1 MSIRIG
7 CLSLCPELMQTVKS
21 ICSEL
26 PSDVEVIVSD
36 VYHLDVNSIIA
47 AAKRLEQN
55 CDIILCRG
63 GTRSEITAS
72 ISVPTVEIPYTLGD
86 ILNALYMAKEKGK
99 HIALIIAYSSDR
111 DLGPWPKLLGIEV
124 TKVLVERRSEIVPAI
139 KVAKQVGAVVVGG
152 SVQVMYASQMEVES
166 QYIQSSRETIRLS
179 LNKAIE
185 IVKTANKEKERS
197 ARLHALLNFAHEGI
211 IFLESDNKVSYLNR
225 AAMEILK
232 IPYGQMS
239 GKNFVDILRDNG
251 NDVSELDDAHIAS
264 PITGRI
270 LKLSG
275 LSIMANLVPVR
286 AGEQTVGKVIT
297 FFEASRLQSLEH
309 NFRRKMARRTMTARF
324 NLDDII
330 GTSQALEIVKQQAKT
345 YSATDSTV
353 AIYGESGVGKE
364 LFAQSIHNLSS
375 HKSGPF
381 VAINC
386 SALPKELMESE
397 LFGYE
402 EGAFTGAKKGGKEGL
417 FELAHGG
424 SLFLDEIGTMPLE
437 LQSKI
442 LRVIQEREVTRL
454 GGTNIIPV
462 NVRIIVATNG
472 NLREA
477 VQKGEFRQDLFF
489 RLNVLPL
496 TIPPLRDRT
505 EDIPLLTR
513 HFLGI
518 FSRKIGQNVSMD
530 DLHTAHLLQEFYWPG
545 NVRELENFC
554 ERFVA
559 MAGYQNNKDELL
571 KQLLQES
578 QQNIS
583 TTPNQNALAG
593 MSWKDTWNGLEKN
606 VLEKM
611 LNESG
616 ITKTVLAKSMGISR
630 TALWKKLKESPSQTE
645 RI

>member
-1 MSIRIG
+1 
-7 CLSLCPELMQTVKS
+7 MQTVQS
-21 ICSEL
+21 FCSEL

-36 VYHLDVNSIIA
+36 VYPLDVNSAIA
-47 AAKRLEQN
+47 AAKKLEQN

-63 GTRSEITAS
+63 GTRNEIMAS
-72 ISVPTVEIPYTLGD
+72 ISVPMVEIPYTLGD

-99 HIALIIAYSSDR
+99 HIALILARSSNQ

-124 TKVLVERRSEIVPAI
+124 TKVLVDHHHEIAPAV
-139 KVAKQVGAVVVGG
+139 KVAMEDKAVVVGG
-152 SVQVMYASQMEVES
+152 SVQVMYASQMGVES
-166 QYIQSSRETIRLS
+166 QYIVSSRETIRQS
-179 LNKAIE
+179 LNRAIE
-185 IVKTANKEKERS
+185 IVRTANKEKERS
-197 ARLHALLNFAHEGI
+197 ARLQALLNFAHEGI
-211 IFLESDNKVSYLNR
+211 IFLESDNKVGYLNK
-225 AAMEILK
+225 AATEILK
-232 IPYGQMS
+232 IPNEQMS
-239 GKNFVDILRDNG
+239 GKNFADILRGNG

-270 LKLSG
+270 LKLNG

-309 NFRRKMARRTMTARF
+309 NFRRQMARRTMTARF

-330 GTSQALEIVKQQAKT
+330 GTSQALEIVKQQART

-375 HKSGPF
+375 RKSGPF

-454 GGTNIIPV
+454 GGTNLIPV
-462 NVRIIVATNG
+462 NVRIIVATNR

-489 RLNVLPL
+489 RLSVLPL

-505 EDIPLLTR
+505 EDIPLLMR

-518 FSRKIGQNVSMD
+518 FGRKIGQSVSLD
-530 DLHTAHLLQEFYWPG
+530 DLHTTHLLQGLYWPG

-554 ERFVA
+554 ERFVV

-571 KQLLQES
+571 KELLQESES
-578 QQNIS
+578 QQNII
-583 TTPNQNALAG
+583 PAPRQNPTAG

-606 VLEKM
+606 VLEQM

-616 ITKTVLAKSMGISR
+616 ITKTVLAKSLGISR